1 MIKIGIIRE
10 GKVPSDTRVPLS
22 PSQCKE
28 ILGKFSEVTIVVQ
41 PSPIRCFS
49 DKEYENAGIPFQ
61 SNLEDCDV
69 LLGVKE
75 VPLDLLIANK
85 TYLFFSHTMK
95 KQVYNRKL
103 LQTILDKKIR
113 MIDYEAITD
122 EKGVRLIAFGFYA
135 GVVGAHN
142 GVWTFGKRTG
152 LFSLPRMHEC
162 HDYAEVLD
170 AYKKVQLPPLRIVLT
185 GGGRVASGAVKNLID
200 MGIQQVSVEEYLQN
214 TYDFPVFTKLEAK
227 DYAQHKDSRTFEKA
241 HFYANGNEYESIFA
255 KFSASTD
262 IFMNGIYYDKKAPA
276 FFTTSEMLKSNFNIK
291 VIADITCDIAPDAS
305 VPCTLRPSLI
315 ADPVFGFDPK
325 IGKECPPFY
334 LQGVDVMAIDNL
346 PSELP
351 RDASVFFGDQLIKN
365 VLPELLN
372 GENSDAI
379 KRGTIAEN
387 GALTEKF
394 SYLEDFV
401 YSISKT

>member
-22 PSQCKE
+22 PAQCVE
-28 ILGKFSEVTIVVQ
+28 IEKKFPEVKLIIQ
-41 PSPIRCFS
+41 PSPIRCFN
-49 DKEYENAGIPFQ
+49 DKEYQ
-61 SNLEDCDV
+61 SLGLTLQNDLSDCDV

-75 VPLDLLIANK
+75 VPLNLLIADK

-103 LQTILDKKIR
+103 LQTILEKRIR

-122 EKGVRLIAFGFYA
+122 DKGVRLIAFGFYA

-142 GVWTFGKRTG
+142 GIWTFGKRTG
-152 LFSLPRMHEC
+152 LYDLPRMYEC

-170 AYKKVQLPPLRIVLT
+170 AYKRIQLPALRIVLS
-185 GGGRVASGAVKNLID
+185 GGGRVSSGAVKNLLD
-200 MGIQQVSVEEYLQN
+200 MGIRQVNAADYLAN
-214 TYDFPVFTKLEAK
+214 TFNYPVFAKLDAV
-227 DYAQHKDSRTFEKA
+227 DYVQHKEGKPFDKK

-255 KFSASTD
+255 KFSGCTD

-276 FFTTSEMLKSNFNIK
+276 FFTQSEMLKSNFNIK

-305 VPCTLRPSLI
+305 IPCTLRPSLI
-315 ADPVFGFDPK
+315 VDPVFGYDPK
-325 IGKECPPFY
+325 IGKECPPYY
-334 LQGVDVMAIDNL
+334 LQGIDVMAIDNL

-372 GENSDAI
+372 GSKSDAI
-379 KRGTIAEN
+379 TRGMIAEN
-387 GALTEKF
+387 GELTEKYA
-394 SYLEDFV
+394 YLSDFV
-401 YSISKT
+401 AVTTN

>member
-1 MIKIGIIRE
+1 
-10 GKVPSDTRVPLS
+10 VPNDTRVPLS
-22 PSQCKE
+22 PSQCSE
-28 ILGKFSEVTIVVQ
+28 IMRNFSEVEIVVQ
-41 PSPIRCFS
+41 PSPIRCFT
-49 DKEYENAGIPFQ
+49 DEEYKNAGIPFQ
-61 SNLEDCDV
+61 NNLEDCDV

-75 VPLDLLIANK
+75 VPANALIANK

-103 LQTILDKKIR
+103 LQTILEKNIR

-122 EKGVRLIAFGFYA
+122 EKGMRLIAFGFYA

-152 LFSLPRMHEC
+152 LFSLPRMYAC
-162 HDYAEVLD
+162 HDYAAVLE
-170 AYKKVQLPPLRIVLT
+170 AYKKISLPPFRIVLS
-185 GGGRVASGAVKNLID
+185 GGGRVSSGAVKNLLD
-200 MGIQQVSVEEYLQN
+200 MGIRQVSVEDYLTYTFEY
-214 TYDFPVFTKLEAK
+214 PVFTKLDAI
-227 DYAQHKDSRTFEKA
+227 DYAQHKSGKPFDKA
-241 HFYANGNEYESIFA
+241 HFYANGEEYESIFS
-255 KFSASTD
+255 KFSACTD
-262 IFMNGIYYDKKAPA
+262 IFMNGIYYDQKAPA
-276 FFTTSEMLKSNFNIK
+276 FFTRSEMLKSNFNIK

-372 GENSDAI
+372 GKGSAAI
-379 KRGTIAEN
+379 KRGMITEN
-387 GALTEKF
+387 GSLTEKF

-401 YSISKT
+401 MGTFTT